1 MIHSDPL
8 WSTLFRIL
16 VKIWTRVD
24 QLLEIRAQYYFQDAE
39 EDLSP
44 TFRMQIGVQD
54 HAQDAPKWKL
64 FLYADE
70 TLLLKVLF

>member
-1 MIHSDPL
+1 
-8 WSTLFRIL
+8 
-16 VKIWTRVD
+16 VD